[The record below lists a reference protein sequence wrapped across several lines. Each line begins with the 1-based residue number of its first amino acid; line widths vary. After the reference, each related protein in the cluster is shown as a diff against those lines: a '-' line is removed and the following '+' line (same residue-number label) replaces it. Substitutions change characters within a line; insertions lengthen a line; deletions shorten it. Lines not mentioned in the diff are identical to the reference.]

1 MLAWNYDIHVAN
13 NPITAIINL
22 NKMQEILPNE
32 KKSACHVGPCLFIIL
47 W

>member
-32 KKSACHVGPCLFIIL
+32 KNLPVMWDLVCL
-47 W
+47 